1 VGVCVRQRIAEVEP
15 PFRTNAILFRRH
27 RRNIK
32 TPVPG
37 TYSIEKEYIIA
48 VLELNGGNQTR
59 TAEQLRIGLAT
70 IYRKL

>member
-37 TYSIEKEYIIA
+37 NEIEKEYIIA